1 MFKSLIDRINT
12 ILFDSKDAVLKAV
25 GGLGSV
31 AFIAGFSLLIYLQGF
46 DLPVNAQK
54 ALAFWLEVVFGV
66 FIFTFAVKLLYNSER
81 KQFLRANL
89 IEFIMLFLILLN
101 GVFNLF
107 TEASLLQRIYRFFGE
122 GEYFEF
128 YKKVFSL
135 YLLIVLLIE
144 FVRIIESIS
153 QINVRPAASF
163 IISFLMLIFI
173 GSGLLMLP
181 STTVGTDS
189 MSFIDA
195 LFTATSAT
203 CVTGLI
209 VVDTATYFSFKG
221 HLVILVLMQLGGIG
235 IVSFATFFS
244 GLLRHGVGIKQ
255 QSLIQDHL
263 NSDSL
268 ASAKDLLRRVVN
280 FTLLIELISFV
291 MIYTSWEDD
300 AIFSSVGEKVFVSFF
315 HAVSAF
321 CNAGFSLFTNGLY
334 NSTVVNSYAI
344 HVIVILTVI
353 LGGLGFSTLQDLF
366 SIKKLRDRL
375 NNPWKDWEL
384 GTKVAVYMAA
394 TLLIFGMVMF
404 YILERNNTL
413 QGMNFMESMITSFFQ
428 SGTTRTAGFNT
439 VDIASLTMP
448 TIFIFV
454 FLMFIGASSGSV
466 GGGIKTSTFFII
478 VQSVIAT
485 IRGNK
490 KVVINK
496 LYIPNSTIFRALST
510 FVFAVVLNLIGVF
523 VLSITEPGAR
533 LEQIMFEQVSAFAT
547 VGLSMGITPEL
558 SMGGKVMIIIS
569 MFLGRVGTLTFAL
582 ALSFRGWK
590 DTARYPRASLMVG

>member
-1 MFKSLIDRINT
+1 MLKSLIDRINT
-12 ILFDSKDAVLKAV
+12 LLFDSKEAVLKAI
-25 GGLGSV
+25 GGLGNV

-46 DLPVNAQK
+46 ELPLNAQK
-54 ALAFWLEVVFGV
+54 ALAFWLEVVFAV
-66 FIFTFAVKLLYNSER
+66 FISTFIIKLIYSSER
-81 KQFLRANL
+81 KQFLKANL
-89 IEFIMLFLILLN
+89 IEFIMLLLI
-101 GVFNLF
+101 VFNGLF
-107 TEASLLQRIYRFFGE
+107 NLLTEASLLQRIYTFFGE
-122 GEYFEF
+122 GDYFLF
-128 YKKVFSL
+128 YKKVFSV
-135 YLLIVLLIE
+135 YMLIILMIE

-153 QINVRPAASF
+153 QVNVKPAVSF
-163 IISFLMLIFI
+163 IVSFILLILT
-173 GSGLLMLP
+173 GAGLLMLP
-181 STTVGTDS
+181 TASVGADS

-221 HLVILVLMQLGGIG
+221 HLVILILMQLGGIG

-244 GLLRHGVGIKQ
+244 GFLRHGVGIKQ

-268 ASAKDLLRRVVN
+268 ASAKDLLKRVVI
-280 FTLLIELISFV
+280 FTLMIELLSFFL
-291 MIYTSWEDD
+291 IYTSWEDD
-300 AIFSSVGEKVFVSFF
+300 SIFSSISEKVFVSFF

-321 CNAGFSLFTNGLY
+321 CNAGFSLFTDGLY
-334 NSTVVNSYAI
+334 NSMVASSYAL
-344 HVIVILTVI
+344 HVIIIMTVI
-353 LGGLGFSTLQDLF
+353 FGGLGFSTLQDLF
-366 SIKKLRDRL
+366 SIRKLRDRL

-394 TLLIFGMVMF
+394 TLLAFGTLMF
-404 YILERNNTL
+404 FILERNNTL
-413 QGMNFMESMITSFFQ
+413 EGKNFMEALITSFFQ
-428 SGTTRTAGFNT
+428 SGTARTAGFNT
-439 VDIASLTMP
+439 VDFSMLTMP

-454 FLMFIGASSGSV
+454 FLMFVGASSGSV

-496 LYIPNSTIFRALST
+496 QYIPNSIIFRALST
-510 FVFAVVLNLIGVF
+510 FVFAVVLNLIGIF
-523 VLSITEPGAR
+523 VLSITEQGRA
-533 LEQIMFEQVSAFAT
+533 LEQLIFEQVSAFAT
-547 VGLSMGITPEL
+547 VGLSMGLTPEL
-558 SMGGKVMIIIS
+558 SFGGKIMIIIS

>member
-1 MFKSLIDRINT
+1 MIDRINT
-12 ILFDSKDAVLKAV
+12 LLFDSKEAVLKAI
-25 GGLGSV
+25 GGLGNV

-46 DLPVNAQK
+46 ELPLNAQK
-54 ALAFWLEVVFGV
+54 ALAFWLEVVFAV
-66 FIFTFAVKLLYNSER
+66 FISTFIIKLIYSSER
-81 KQFLRANL
+81 KQFLKANL
-89 IEFIMLFLILLN
+89 IEFIMLLLI
-101 GVFNLF
+101 VFNGLF
-107 TEASLLQRIYRFFGE
+107 NLLTEASLLQRIYTFFGE
-122 GEYFEF
+122 GDYFLF
-128 YKKVFSL
+128 YKKVFSV
-135 YLLIVLLIE
+135 YMLIILMIE

-153 QINVRPAASF
+153 QVNVKPAVSF
-163 IISFLMLIFI
+163 IVSFILLILT
-173 GSGLLMLP
+173 GAGLLMLP
-181 STTVGTDS
+181 TASVGADS

-221 HLVILVLMQLGGIG
+221 HLVILILMQLGGIG

-244 GLLRHGVGIKQ
+244 GFLRHGVGIKQ

-268 ASAKDLLRRVVN
+268 ASAKDLLKRVVI
-280 FTLLIELISFV
+280 FTLMIELLSFFL
-291 MIYTSWEDD
+291 IYTSWEDD
-300 AIFSSVGEKVFVSFF
+300 SIFSSISEKVFVSFF

-321 CNAGFSLFTNGLY
+321 CNAGFSLFTDGLY
-334 NSTVVNSYAI
+334 NSMVASSYAL
-344 HVIVILTVI
+344 HVIIIMTVI
-353 LGGLGFSTLQDLF
+353 FGGLGFSTLQDLF
-366 SIKKLRDRL
+366 SIRKLRDRL

-394 TLLIFGMVMF
+394 TLLAFGTLMF
-404 YILERNNTL
+404 FILERNNTL
-413 QGMNFMESMITSFFQ
+413 EGKNFMEALITSFFQ
-428 SGTTRTAGFNT
+428 SGTARTAGFNT
-439 VDIASLTMP
+439 VDFSMLTMP

-454 FLMFIGASSGSV
+454 FLMFVGASSGSV

-496 LYIPNSTIFRALST
+496 QYIPNSIIFRALST
-510 FVFAVVLNLIGVF
+510 FVFAVVLNLIGIF
-523 VLSITEPGAR
+523 VLSITEQGRA
-533 LEQIMFEQVSAFAT
+533 LEQLIFEQVSAFAT
-547 VGLSMGITPEL
+547 VGLSMGLTPEL
-558 SMGGKVMIIIS
+558 SFGGKIMIIIS